1 MERKIE
7 KIGNVELNFFFYNG
21 VDSYTDGDLIEN
33 EILNIVKNTPKEKFE
48 EIIFDKKKW
57 PILYHLSDIRTN
69 VLEWVPIK
77 KDETVLEIGSGCG
90 AITTILSEKAKKV
103 TCIELSKKR
112 SLINAYRNK
121 KKENIEIIVGNFQDI
136 EINEKYDY
144 ITMIGVFEYAS
155 SYIDSENPH
164 DKLLEMIKK
173 YLKPNGKII
182 IAIENKIGM
191 KYWAGCKEDH
201 TGIYFEGLQDYPN
214 TDVVKTFTKK
224 ELKSLLEKNGFQK
237 NDFYYPYPDYKFP
250 STIYSDEYLPK
261 LGELS
266 NNIRNFDDDR
276 LFLFD
281 ETEANNTI
289 MKAGLFSEFS
299 NSFIVLSQVNNQ
311 ETIEEKNIFSKY
323 SVSRDRKFRIRTSIF
338 KNYENEK
345 IVRKFALSKEGMD
358 HLKKISEN
366 YELLKDQ
373 YKNSEFNIVECR
385 KKEDYLEFDYVNGK
399 TLTELF
405 NELAEKNTNNIIK
418 EVRMIKNELCQMSKG
433 EIFNSNSKEFE
444 NIFGKVEFN
453 DKIEVIKP
461 ANIDFIGSNIIIND
475 KINIIDYEWVFNF
488 SVPINYIIYRILL
501 YYENENINKKDFNLK
516 TILRE
521 LDITENEE
529 EKYWEMDRNF
539 TNYVLKKGYFLHDLY
554 LQFDI
559 KNIKLND
566 ILHYKE
572 KLFLDRTVQ
581 VFKDTGKG
589 YSEEESY
596 RILNKLSSNRMI
608 ELEIE
613 VSKNIKNLRI
623 DPIEDKCI
631 IVIRENQQNIP
642 ILSNGEKIYDNVFLF
657 KNGDPQIIINNISSD
672 IEKIQLKIEILSLE
686 SSLVNLIKNIE
697 NKSEEIS
704 IINKEKEKLLLEILN
719 KDNEIQRIINS
730 KGYRIVKFVKKL
742 LFWRK

>member
-529 EKYWEMDRNF
+529 KKYWEMDRNF

-642 ILSNGEKIYDNVFLF
+642 ILSNGEKIYDNVLLF

-697 NKSEEIS
+697 NKSEEIG

-730 KGYRIVKFVKKL
+730 KGYRIIKFVKKL

>member
-1 MERKIE
+1 M
-7 KIGNVELNFFFYNG
+7 
-21 VDSYTDGDLIEN
+21 
-33 EILNIVKNTPKEKFE
+33 
-48 EIIFDKKKW
+48 
-57 PILYHLSDIRTN
+57 
-69 VLEWVPIK
+69 
-77 KDETVLEIGSGCG
+77 
-90 AITTILSEKAKKV
+90 
-103 TCIELSKKR
+103 
-112 SLINAYRNK
+112 
-121 KKENIEIIVGNFQDI
+121 
-136 EINEKYDY
+136 
-144 ITMIGVFEYAS
+144 
-155 SYIDSENPH
+155 
-164 DKLLEMIKK
+164 
-173 YLKPNGKII
+173 
-182 IAIENKIGM
+182 
-191 KYWAGCKEDH
+191 
-201 TGIYFEGLQDYPN
+201 
-214 TDVVKTFTKK
+214 
-224 ELKSLLEKNGFQK
+224 
-237 NDFYYPYPDYKFP
+237 
-250 STIYSDEYLPK
+250 
-261 LGELS
+261 
-266 NNIRNFDDDR
+266 
-276 LFLFD
+276 
-281 ETEANNTI
+281 
-289 MKAGLFSEFS
+289 
-299 NSFIVLSQVNNQ
+299 
-311 ETIEEKNIFSKY
+311 
-323 SVSRDRKFRIRTSIF
+323 
-338 KNYENEK
+338 
-345 IVRKFALSKEGMD
+345 
-358 HLKKISEN
+358 
-366 YELLKDQ
+366 
-373 YKNSEFNIVECR
+373 
-385 KKEDYLEFDYVNGK
+385 
-399 TLTELF
+399 
-405 NELAEKNTNNIIK
+405 
-418 EVRMIKNELCQMSKG
+418 
-433 EIFNSNSKEFE
+433 
-444 NIFGKVEFN
+444 
-453 DKIEVIKP
+453 IKP

>member
-418 EVRMIKNELCQMSKG
+418 EVRMIKNKLCQMSKG

-529 EKYWEMDRNF
+529 KKYWEMDRNF

-719 KDNEIQRIINS
+719 KANEIQRIINS
-730 KGYRIVKFVKKL
+730 KGYKIVKFVKKL

>member
-366 YELLKDQ
+366 YELLK
-373 YKNSEFNIVECR
+373 
-385 KKEDYLEFDYVNGK
+385 
-399 TLTELF
+399 
-405 NELAEKNTNNIIK
+405 
-418 EVRMIKNELCQMSKG
+418 
-433 EIFNSNSKEFE
+433 
-444 NIFGKVEFN
+444 
-453 DKIEVIKP
+453 
-461 ANIDFIGSNIIIND
+461 
-475 KINIIDYEWVFNF
+475 
-488 SVPINYIIYRILL
+488 
-501 YYENENINKKDFNLK
+501 
-516 TILRE
+516 
-521 LDITENEE
+521 
-529 EKYWEMDRNF
+529 
-539 TNYVLKKGYFLHDLY
+539 
-554 LQFDI
+554 
-559 KNIKLND
+559 
-566 ILHYKE
+566 
-572 KLFLDRTVQ
+572 
-581 VFKDTGKG
+581 
-589 YSEEESY
+589 
-596 RILNKLSSNRMI
+596 
-608 ELEIE
+608 
-613 VSKNIKNLRI
+613 
-623 DPIEDKCI
+623 
-631 IVIRENQQNIP
+631 
-642 ILSNGEKIYDNVFLF
+642 
-657 KNGDPQIIINNISSD
+657 
-672 IEKIQLKIEILSLE
+672 IQ
-686 SSLVNLIKNIE
+686 NLI
-697 NKSEEIS
+697 
-704 IINKEKEKLLLEILN
+704 
-719 KDNEIQRIINS
+719 
-730 KGYRIVKFVKKL
+730 
-742 LFWRK
+742 

>member
-1 MERKIE
+1 MEKKIE

-21 VDSYTDGDLIEN
+21 VDSYTDGNLIEN
-33 EILNIVKNTPKEKFE
+33 EILNIVKNAPKEKFE
-48 EIIFDKKKW
+48 EIIFEKKKW

-77 KDETVLEIGSGCG
+77 NNETVLEIGSGCG

-201 TGIYFEGLQDYPN
+201 TGIYFEGLQDYSN

-345 IVRKFALSKEGMD
+345 IVRKFSLSKEGMD

-399 TLTELF
+399 TLTEVF

-418 EVRMIKNELCQMSKG
+418 EVRMIKNKLCQMSTG

-461 ANIDFIGSNIIIND
+461 ANIDFIGSNIIVND

-529 EKYWEMDRNF
+529 KKYWEMDRNF

-642 ILSNGEKIYDNVFLF
+642 ILSNGEKIYDNVLLF

-697 NKSEEIS
+697 NKSEEIG

-730 KGYRIVKFVKKL
+730 KGYRIIKFVKKL

>member
-1 MERKIE
+1 M
-7 KIGNVELNFFFYNG
+7 
-21 VDSYTDGDLIEN
+21 
-33 EILNIVKNTPKEKFE
+33 
-48 EIIFDKKKW
+48 
-57 PILYHLSDIRTN
+57 
-69 VLEWVPIK
+69 
-77 KDETVLEIGSGCG
+77 
-90 AITTILSEKAKKV
+90 
-103 TCIELSKKR
+103 
-112 SLINAYRNK
+112 
-121 KKENIEIIVGNFQDI
+121 
-136 EINEKYDY
+136 
-144 ITMIGVFEYAS
+144 
-155 SYIDSENPH
+155 
-164 DKLLEMIKK
+164 
-173 YLKPNGKII
+173 
-182 IAIENKIGM
+182 
-191 KYWAGCKEDH
+191 
-201 TGIYFEGLQDYPN
+201 
-214 TDVVKTFTKK
+214 
-224 ELKSLLEKNGFQK
+224 
-237 NDFYYPYPDYKFP
+237 
-250 STIYSDEYLPK
+250 ST
-261 LGELS
+261 
-266 NNIRNFDDDR
+266 
-276 LFLFD
+276 
-281 ETEANNTI
+281 
-289 MKAGLFSEFS
+289 
-299 NSFIVLSQVNNQ
+299 
-311 ETIEEKNIFSKY
+311 
-323 SVSRDRKFRIRTSIF
+323 
-338 KNYENEK
+338 
-345 IVRKFALSKEGMD
+345 
-358 HLKKISEN
+358 
-366 YELLKDQ
+366 
-373 YKNSEFNIVECR
+373 
-385 KKEDYLEFDYVNGK
+385 
-399 TLTELF
+399 
-405 NELAEKNTNNIIK
+405 
-418 EVRMIKNELCQMSKG
+418 G

-461 ANIDFIGSNIIIND
+461 ANIDFIGSNIIVND

-529 EKYWEMDRNF
+529 KKYWEMDRNF

-642 ILSNGEKIYDNVFLF
+642 ILSNGEKIYDNVLLF

-697 NKSEEIS
+697 NKSEEIG

-730 KGYRIVKFVKKL
+730 KGYRIIKFVKKL